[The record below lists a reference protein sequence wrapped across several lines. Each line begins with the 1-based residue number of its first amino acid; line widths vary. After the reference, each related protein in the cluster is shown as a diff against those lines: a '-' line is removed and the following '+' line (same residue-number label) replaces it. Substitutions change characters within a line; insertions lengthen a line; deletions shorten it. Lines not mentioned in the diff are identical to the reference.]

1 MLRRAALVA
10 LAWLPC
16 IGTAQTV
23 YRCGAEGRSYSHT
36 PCPDGRAL
44 DVSDARSP
52 TERAQGAAAAERTAR
67 LADSMER
74 DRLVAEAALRPPKVI
89 SLGGRPSGPAD
100 SQPTSRDPVSGRG
113 GHKARAKAGK
123 TPAAKGN
130 ARARPARTARKA
142 TSANQGS

>member
-10 LAWLPC
+10 LGWLPC

-36 PCPDGRAL
+36 PCPEGRVL

-52 TERAQGAAAAERTAR
+52 DERAQGAAAAERTAR

-74 DRLVAEAALRPPKVI
+74 DRLMAEAALRPPTVI
-89 SLGGRPSGPAD
+89 SIGGRPSGPAD
-100 SQPTSRDPVSGRG
+100 SQPASRETMSRRQGFKV
-113 GHKARAKAGK
+113 RAKAGK
-123 TPAAKGN
+123 TSAAKGSD
-130 ARARPARTARKA
+130 RARPSRPARRAP
-142 TSANQGS
+142 

>member
-52 TERAQGAAAAERTAR
+52 AERAQGATAAESTAR

-74 DRLVAEAALRPPKVI
+74 DRLMAEAAMRQTRVVSI
-89 SLGGRPSGPAD
+89 DGGTSGPAD
-100 SQPTSRDPVSGRG
+100 LQPASRNSLSRRQGFKVRP
-113 GHKARAKAGK
+113 KAGK
-123 TPAAKGN
+123 TSSAKGGD
-130 ARARPARTARKA
+130 RARPSRTVRR
-142 TSANQGS
+142 GP

>member
-1 MLRRAALVA
+1 MLRRTALVA

-16 IGTAQTV
+16 IGAAQTV

-44 DVSDARSP
+44 NVSDARSP

-74 DRLVAEAALRPPKVI
+74 DRLMAEAALRPPKAI
-89 SLGGRPSGPAD
+89 SLGGRTSGPAD
-100 SQPTSRDPVSGRG
+100 SQPTSRNPVSGRG
-113 GHKARAKAGK
+113 GFKARAKAGK
-123 TPAAKGN
+123 TPVAKGS
-130 ARARPARTARKA
+130 ARARPTRPARK
-142 TSANQGS
+142 SP